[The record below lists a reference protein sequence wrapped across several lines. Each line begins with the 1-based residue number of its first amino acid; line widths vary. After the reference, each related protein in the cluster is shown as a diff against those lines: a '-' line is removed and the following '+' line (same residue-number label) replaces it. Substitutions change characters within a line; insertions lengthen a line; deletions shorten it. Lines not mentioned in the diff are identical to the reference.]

1 MHALQHKAGDMSGFD
16 LGLVLYVLYTA
27 LNDWWV
33 FRHNVAPDTDRISL
47 LRQCGGSGDKMAAI
61 IVWALVTLSL
71 GFAVIEAWLWTD

>member
-1 MHALQHKAGDMSGFD
+1 MGGFD

-27 LNDWWV
+27 INDWWV
-33 FRHNVAPDTDRISL
+33 FRHNVAHDTDRISL

-61 IVWALVTLSL
+61 NVWVLVTLSL

>member
-1 MHALQHKAGDMSGFD
+1 MSGFD

-27 LNDWWV
+27 LTDWWV

-61 IVWALVTLSL
+61 IV
-71 GFAVIEAWLWTD
+71 